1 MAIKNALR
9 LTAKKLFDGGALDTL
24 YSEKVKDGRIYCIQ
38 QVAWE
43 IDVATSGGNTRCRL
57 YIEGH
62 GYKHYISE
70 QDGPTAG
77 TLYEYKIPLWLIPG
91 ERLALDID
99 NTGTSTTAEMHLT
112 GYWIKFEE
120 GIVT

>member
-9 LTAKKLFDGGALDTL
+9 LRPRKLFASAGLQTL
-24 YSEKVKDGRIYCIQ
+24 YSDYVERGQIYCFQ

-43 IDVATSGGNTRCRL
+43 IDKATSGGNTRCRL

-62 GYKHYISE
+62 GYKHYLAG
-70 QDGPTAG
+70 QDAPSAD
-77 TLYEYKIPLWLIPG
+77 TLYWYKEPAWLIPG

-99 NTGTSTTAEMHLT
+99 QGQASTTAEMDIT
-112 GYWIKFEE
+112 GYWTEFKE
-120 GIVT
+120 GIV

>member
-9 LTAKKLFDGGALDTL
+9 LRSRKVFASAALQTL
-24 YSEKVKDGRIYCIQ
+24 YSDYVESGQIYCFQ

-43 IDVATSGGNTRCRL
+43 IDKATSEGNTRCRL

-62 GYKHYISE
+62 GYKHFLAG
-70 QDGPTAG
+70 QDAPTAD
-77 TLYEYKIPLWLIPG
+77 TLYWYKEPVWLIPR
-91 ERLALDID
+91 ERLALEID
-99 NTGTSTTAEMHLT
+99 QGQDSTTAEMDIT
-112 GYWIKFEE
+112 GYWTELKE

>member
-9 LTAKKLFDGGALDTL
+9 LRARKVFASAGLQTL
-24 YSEKVKDGRIYCIQ
+24 LSEYVDYHKIYCIQ

-43 IDVATSGGNTRCRL
+43 INLATSGGNTRCRL
-57 YIEGH
+57 YIQGH
-62 GYKHYISE
+62 GYKHFLAE
-70 QDGPTAG
+70 QDAPAAD
-77 TLYEYKIPLWLIPG
+77 TLYWYKEPVWLIPR

-99 NTGTSTTAEMHLT
+99 QGQASTTAEMNIT
-112 GYWIKFEE
+112 GYWTEFKE